1 MRVAAVVMLSAVAIR
16 SCNAFIGRA
25 TGAAVDAMG
34 SVHVPRRC
42 LRNKSRHKPWPAT
55 SSSGSGMRW
64 RLGSGSIEVMEI
76 PSDEELAAECASRT
90 GTVYVRN
97 TQRSYKIDTQQ
108 LEQHIRAARD
118 LLGYSNWDVS
128 LWLTTDKTVR
138 KLNSQYRG
146 KDKSTDIL
154 SFSYNEVETPGKL
167 AKVRHPEEMDLGEM
181 MVSLAYVDR
190 VIQQDKAEQEGQG
203 QEEEEEHDRG
213 VSGAMSRVF
222 TVQERL
228 PLLCIHGL
236 LHLVGYDHE
245 TDEDY
250 EVMVAREEE
259 LLRAL
264 KLEPSPTS

>member
-1 MRVAAVVMLSAVAIR
+1 MP
-16 SCNAFIGRA
+16 C
-25 TGAAVDAMG
+25 
-34 SVHVPRRC
+34 
-42 LRNKSRHKPWPAT
+42 WPPLC
-55 SSSGSGMRW
+55 
-64 RLGSGSIEVMEI
+64 RLGGGSIEVLEI

-154 SFSYNEVETPGKL
+154 SFSYNELQCSYRLLHGGSHSTKLQVETPGKL

-190 VIQQDKAEQEGQG
+190 VIQQDKAEQDGQS
-203 QEEEEEHDRG
+203 QEEEHDRG

-264 KLEPSPTS
+264 KLEPSASAS